1 MARLGGSVSP
11 APLLF
16 ALLTWALELG
26 ACAKIYKFKCVRV
39 KWLRAGAQEP
49 EYLHQTLAVS
59 LMS

>member
-1 MARLGGSVSP
+1 MSP

-26 ACAKIYKFKCVRV
+26 SCAKIYKFKCVRV